1 MTSVGVMEKLN
12 LKWLPCDRQDKDTQR
27 CRMGAGLMASL
38 NLRIGSPVLICTS
51 GSACLC
57 RAWPRSDLA
66 EGYLQFDTKCS
77 TQNFSSQT
85 FKHVSFTPQ
94 HITPL
99 KCPKLKILKV
109 NVVVK
114 SSVFK
119 KRTAGPLIC
128 ELVKEMLKHMY
139 VYEKHV
145 VNVSSLD
152 TGIDFVLVE
161 NVNSGS
167 TKAGLVTGKTTLDV
181 GAVVTLKQHRSRVQ
195 ESASTS
201 LGGMEEV
208 YASLKELLLLPLHY
222 PSALKKLGI
231 TCPRGVLLIGPPG
244 VGKTMLVRRV
254 VKDIG
259 ATLITLNG
267 PVVLGSR
274 PGESE
279 ENLRKMFKEAQE
291 ASEEGPC
298 VLLIDEIDSLCPK
311 RAGSSSAPENRV
323 VAQLLTLMDGIGT
336 RGFFV
341 TIGATNQPDT
351 LDPAMRRPGRFDRE
365 VIIGVPTLT
374 QRKSILTCLSEK
386 MPLCKGLDL
395 CALAEMTTGY
405 VGADLSA
412 LCREAALQAIRNAPQ
427 EFGEKRIEMHHF
439 HEALK
444 RVQPSCL
451 RSSIGLTDYRP
462 VSWDKIGG
470 LEDVKLKIKQS
481 VEWPMKYPE
490 SFIRLGLS
498 RPRGI
503 LLYGPPGCAKTT
515 LVKAAAT
522 SSHCAFLSVSGA
534 DLFSPFVGDSE
545 KALAQLFRQA
555 RACSPSIVFLDELDT
570 ILGSRGDRRAP
581 HSVQSQLLSVLLNEL
596 DGVGLKTV
604 ERRGTG
610 EKVCHTE
617 GHIESQHDQKM
628 QYQEVCNKDVMVV
641 AASNRPDALDSALMR
656 PGRLDIMIY
665 VPPPDYESRLAVLQL
680 CTENMPLHSDVCLK
694 EIAIQTDR
702 YSGADLENLC
712 KEAALLTLQ
721 QESMEASVIHHK
733 YFVQALQN
741 MKPSL
746 SAQQIDSYQN
756 LFT

>member
-427 EFGEKRIEMHHF
+427 
-439 HEALK
+439 
-444 RVQPSCL
+444 
-451 RSSIGLTDYRP
+451 
-462 VSWDKIGG
+462 
-470 LEDVKLKIKQS
+470 S